1 MKFKV
6 GDKIKG
12 ISNTYGVTNK
22 GMYLGEVK
30 EVGGWYIKILVLEH
44 IDSTEIGKIYTAVY
58 PEAKFEIVKSK
69 NGKFFKKLPNN
80 FTGTLEVENG
90 FIVEKEILDD
100 TEREYLNNVIKPFK
114 DKVKC
119 IRKDIVFL
127 DDREFICIEIKRDP
141 DVFLPYFKKNAMYK
155 GMEANKEYT
164 LKELGL
170 DE

>member
-100 TEREYLNNVIKPFK
+100 TEREYLNNVIKPFRN
-114 DKVKC
+114 KVNC
-119 IRKDIVFL
+119 INKDISFFGE
-127 DDREFICIEIKRDP
+127 EFICIEIKNEP
-141 DVFLPYFKKNAMYK
+141 DIFLPYFKKNTMYK
-155 GMEANKEYT
+155 GMKKNKKYS